1 MGMRMR
7 ESAFGRKVL
16 RLALAG
22 LLLTAVTGCGE
33 PSEEAS
39 PDVPGSFGG
48 IAQDGGTE
56 SQNGYLTV
64 AEAKASALE
73 NAGLTQEEVQFVRV
87 QLDSKNGEP
96 VYDVE
101 FLCREAEYDY
111 LVDAVTGEVRSMNC
125 EWKEYDMDL
134 VSREAVQVG
143 DAQPEGGQQ
152 YVGNEAARQAAL
164 NHAGLSE
171 VEVHFVHTRLEWD
184 DGKWVYDV
192 EFHRDNTEY
201 DYEIDAVTGE
211 VLSFDQEAEYA
222 VSGSKHTAEDKL
234 ITEEQAKQVALERAG
249 VDEKDVRNLEISFD
263 HDDGRA
269 EYEVEWHVGR
279 TEYSCDVDAVTGE
292 VLSFER
298 EGYK

>member
-1 MGMRMR
+1 MEKKTLRR
-7 ESAFGRKVL
+7 NVL
-16 RLALAG
+16 RLVFAG
-22 LLLTAVTGCGE
+22 VLLTAATGCGE
-33 PSEEAS
+33 PREEAS
-39 PDVPGSFGG
+39 SDVPGSLGG

-64 AEAKASALE
+64 AEAKAAALE
-73 NAGLTQEEVQFVRV
+73 NAGLSQEEVQFVRV
-87 QLDSKNGEP
+87 QLDLEDGDP

-101 FLCREAEYDY
+101 FLCQEAEYDY
-111 LVDAVTGEVRSMNC
+111 LVDAVTGEIRSMNC

-164 NHAGLSE
+164 NHAGLNE
-171 VEVHFVHTRLEWD
+171 VEVRFVHTRLEWD
-184 DGKWVYDV
+184 DGRWVYDV
-192 EFHRDNTEY
+192 EFHRDDTEY

-211 VLSFDQEAEYA
+211 VLSFDREAGYA
-222 VSGSKHTAEDKL
+222 VSGSRHTAEDEL

-249 VDEKDVRNLEISFD
+249 VDEKDVRNLEVSFD

-269 EYEVEWHVGR
+269 EYEVEWYVGR

-292 VLSFER
+292 VLSLKR
-298 EGYK
+298 EE